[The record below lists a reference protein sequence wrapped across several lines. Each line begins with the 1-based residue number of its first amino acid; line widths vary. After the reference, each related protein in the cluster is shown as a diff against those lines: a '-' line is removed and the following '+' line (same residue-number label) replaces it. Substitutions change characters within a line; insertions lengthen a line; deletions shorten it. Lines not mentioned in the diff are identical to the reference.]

1 MIERYFGT
9 EEEDRGI
16 APEVDQNS
24 EQYQFQA
31 ADNAPMGGF
40 QF

>member
-24 EQYQFQA
+24 EQYQFKA